1 MLTVILLL
9 SILVLLIVLLIVTLR
24 RSRVRAEDIEAVLS
38 RIWQASGVA
47 EKIGEVVTHAREI
60 KGIHRSIE
68 QMLRVPVARGAF
80 GEIALETI
88 LSDQLPPDMFGVRE
102 KVLDGKIPDAHIRS
116 TVGII
121 CIDSKFPLE
130 NYRKMVE
137 AGDSA
142 EKETFKKNF
151 LRDVNGHLKKIL
163 SDYICPDKGSADF
176 AFAYI
181 PSEGV
186 YWFLVNEAYPLLREY
201 AKKGVQVVSPL
212 TLAHKVEL
220 IKAGVQAKR
229 LSQKAEEVKQDIIR
243 LSRAFSAVDGM
254 WRVLYGTHMRN
265 LQAKAEELNS
275 AYQRLREEF
284 DRISNLE

>member
-1 MLTVILLL
+1 MILLL

-24 RSRVRAEDIEAVLS
+24 RSRVRAEDVEAALS

-60 KGIHRSIE
+60 KGIHTSIE
-68 QMLRVPVARGAF
+68 QMLRVPAARGAF

-88 LSDQLPPDMFGVRE
+88 LPDQLSPDMFRVRE
-102 KVLDGKIPDAHIRS
+102 KVLDGKIPDAYIRS
-116 TVGII
+116 TVRII

-142 EKETFKKNF
+142 QKETFKKNF
-151 LRDVNGHLKKIL
+151 LGDVNGHLKKIL
-163 SDYICPDKGSADF
+163 SDYVCPDKGSADF

-186 YWFLVNEAYPLLREY
+186 YWFLVNEAYSLLREY
-201 AKKGVQVVSPL
+201 AQPPGKGRGAQLRLP
-212 TLAHKVEL
+212 EL
-220 IKAGVQAKR
+220 SCKGEMGIKMGKR
-229 LSQKAEEVKQDIIR
+229 IPKFWRPRLDSNQRHQD
-243 LSRAFSAVDGM
+243 
-254 WRVLYGTHMRN
+254 
-265 LQAKAEELNS
+265 
-275 AYQRLREEF
+275 
-284 DRISNLE
+284 